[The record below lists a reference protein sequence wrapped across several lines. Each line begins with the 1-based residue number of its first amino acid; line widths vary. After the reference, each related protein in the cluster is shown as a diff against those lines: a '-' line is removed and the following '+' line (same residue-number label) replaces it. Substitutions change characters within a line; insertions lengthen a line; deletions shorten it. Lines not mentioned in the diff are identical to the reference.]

1 VAKSESVVFEKEIK
15 TRCFGYAT
23 FGDTDAVNSMLA
35 FFERKR
41 WKILW
46 THGTGESFT
55 NWT

>member
-1 VAKSESVVFEKEIK
+1 LKKKSRQDALAMRLDE
-15 TRCFGYAT
+15 
-23 FGDTDAVNSMLA
+23 DTDAVNSMLA